1 MNENDIAN
9 EKEVLR
15 KQIEAIAPSPEFFK
29 AMSAKDK
36 IDVFVMHHAGF
47 WTPEEMTLLGA
58 MVKYASLTFKSVHVV
73 GQQENG
79 K

>member
-1 MNENDIAN
+1 MNENDIAK

-15 KQIEAIAPSPEFFK
+15 KQIEAIAPSPEFFM
-29 AMSAKDK
+29 AMNAK

-58 MVKYASLTFKSVHVV
+58 MVKYAALTFKSVHVV